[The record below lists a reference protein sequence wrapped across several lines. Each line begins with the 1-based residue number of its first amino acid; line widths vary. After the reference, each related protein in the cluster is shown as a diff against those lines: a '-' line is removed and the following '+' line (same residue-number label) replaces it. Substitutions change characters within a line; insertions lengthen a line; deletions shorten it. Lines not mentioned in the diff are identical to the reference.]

1 MYPQQMCGSSGAAS
15 VRRLLRG
22 GFTLVELLVVIAI
35 LGILVA
41 LLLPA
46 VQQARASARSTE
58 CKNNLKQMTLA
69 LHHYADAWY
78 GALMPVDVYN
88 WTIPPGMPG
97 GERRYWFG
105 EVDVNG
111 QLDYTK
117 GFLMPFMETQ
127 KESLQCPEFGLGVAT
142 LRFATATSGY
152 GYNHKYLGPG
162 LQAAIDWMTLT
173 VDPSKPINYR
183 FRDVQTTSRTIT
195 FGDCAQVW
203 CNNWPSCTDLSFREE
218 WFLEPPSNAFPTLHG
233 RHMTAANVA
242 FLDGHVE
249 TLAPDW
255 IDLPSWVPLLQG
267 LMMREKRLGFVGQDD
282 TLYDRY

>member
-1 MYPQQMCGSSGAAS
+1 MHPPLVFGTFRVSP
-15 VRRLLRG
+15 RRVPCRS

-35 LGILVA
+35 LGILAA

-69 LHHYADAWY
+69 LHHYADIWY

-88 WTIPPGMPG
+88 WTIPPGAPG

-105 EVDVNG
+105 EVDING

-117 GFLMPFMETQ
+117 GFLMPYMETQ
-127 KESLQCPEFGLGVAT
+127 KQSLQCPDLGRGVVKI
-142 LRFATATSGY
+142 RFATPTSGY

-162 LQAAIDWMTLT
+162 LQAAIDWMTLQ

-183 FRDVQTTSRTIT
+183 FRDVQTTSRTVT
-195 FGDCAQVW
+195 FADCAQVW
-203 CNNWPSCTDLSFREE
+203 CNNWPACTDLSFREE
-218 WFLEPPSNAFPTLHG
+218 WFFEPPSNAFPTLHG
-233 RHMTAANVA
+233 RHMTTANVS

-249 TLAPDW
+249 ALTPDW
-255 IDLPSWVPLLQG
+255 VELPSWIPLMQR